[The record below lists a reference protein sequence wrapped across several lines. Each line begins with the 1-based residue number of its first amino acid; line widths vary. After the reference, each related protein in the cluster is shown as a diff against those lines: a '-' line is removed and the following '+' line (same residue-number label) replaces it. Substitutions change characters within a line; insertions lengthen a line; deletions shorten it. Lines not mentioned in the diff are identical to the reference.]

1 MAKISESTRLEFAE
15 TIKPYQSKILA
26 ILAKEKTTL
35 NSING
40 NAPDSCYKKLMLC
53 DDMIYVSSLYMAQ
66 NSLSLKILEV
76 KNNDALNE
84 ARKILYKAII
94 YLEELV
100 TNFIDVP
107 YSELA
112 KYHEN
117 IKDKTIQERYYLIRK
132 LGLAI
137 TLLEDAF
144 GDRDILKN
152 VSVNLMTG
160 TKAALT
166 GANGAGKSTLI
177 KVMAG
182 LIKPDSG
189 SRICQKE
196 TRIAYLPQSGL
207 THHGCSLK
215 EEADRAFEFGYDI
228 QKQIDQIGEQLE
240 KGTGNTDNLLATQAE
255 LIAKL
260 EESGWHRREATAESV
275 LMGLGFSQE
284 DLQKQTEEFSG
295 GWQMRI
301 ALAKAL
307 MQNPDILLLDEP
319 TNYLDIEARTWLE
332 KFLSN
337 YKGAFLLVSHDR
349 YFLDVTVNEVYELF
363 GGDLKRYKGN
373 FTHYEQVREVE
384 LKTLIA
390 EYEKQQD
397 EIAKLQDFIRRF
409 GVQATKAAQA
419 QERQKQLDKILA
431 QKIEIP
437 ESLKKI
443 HFKFPEAPHAGHL
456 VLRTKGLTKSYDGKT
471 NVIENLD
478 LTVEN
483 GEMLVVAGRNGA
495 GKSTLLRMLAGVDP
509 ITSGEVIPGTG
520 VKIGYFSQDNA
531 ETIKGGE
538 TILEYVESQAPTEL
552 IPKVRDMLGSFLFRG
567 DDVFKSLNVLS
578 GGEKSRIA
586 LLQLLLRANNL
597 LILDEPTNHLD
608 MHSKDVLMN
617 ALKDFGGTV
626 IFVSHDRGFI
636 EGLATKVLELKPG
649 SHREFPGNYKY
660 YMERIEAEEAGIV
673 GQFERGTGIATSSV
687 NSTKTSEAKAD
698 ATKSAGKLNWEE
710 QKKIEAE
717 RRKNEKEAARLETEI
732 AKAEEEKS
740 ALESKMALPEVY
752 SNGAKAKE
760 VQQKIDETTK
770 KIETLTQAW
779 ETAMDKLG

>member
-1 MAKISESTRLEFAE
+1 MAFVQFS
-15 TIKPYQSKILA
+15 Q
-26 ILAKEKTTL
+26 
-35 NSING
+35 
-40 NAPDSCYKKLMLC
+40 
-53 DDMIYVSSLYMAQ
+53 VSL
-66 NSLSLKILEV
+66 
-76 KNNDALNE
+76 
-84 ARKILYKAII
+84 
-94 YLEELV
+94 
-100 TNFIDVP
+100 
-107 YSELA
+107 
-112 KYHEN
+112 
-117 IKDKTIQERYYLIRK
+117 
-132 LGLAI
+132 
-137 TLLEDAF
+137 AF

-397 EIAKLQDFIRRF
+397 EIEKLQDFIRRF

-552 IPKVRDMLGSFLFRG
+552 VPKVRDMLGSFLFRG

-710 QKKIEAE
+710 QKKNEAE
-717 RRKNEKEAARLETEI
+717 RRKNEKEVARLETEI

-779 ETAMDKLG
+779 ETAMDKLE

>member
-1 MAKISESTRLEFAE
+1 MAFVQFS
-15 TIKPYQSKILA
+15 Q
-26 ILAKEKTTL
+26 
-35 NSING
+35 
-40 NAPDSCYKKLMLC
+40 
-53 DDMIYVSSLYMAQ
+53 VSL
-66 NSLSLKILEV
+66 
-76 KNNDALNE
+76 
-84 ARKILYKAII
+84 
-94 YLEELV
+94 
-100 TNFIDVP
+100 
-107 YSELA
+107 
-112 KYHEN
+112 
-117 IKDKTIQERYYLIRK
+117 
-132 LGLAI
+132 
-137 TLLEDAF
+137 AF

-189 SRICQKE
+189 NRICQKE

-240 KGTGNTDNLLATQAE
+240 KGTGNTDNLLVTQAE

-552 IPKVRDMLGSFLFRG
+552 VPKVRDMLGSFLFRG

-687 NSTKTSEAKAD
+687 NSTKTSEAKTD

-779 ETAMDKLG
+779 ETTMDKLG

>member
-1 MAKISESTRLEFAE
+1 MAFVQFS
-15 TIKPYQSKILA
+15 Q
-26 ILAKEKTTL
+26 
-35 NSING
+35 
-40 NAPDSCYKKLMLC
+40 
-53 DDMIYVSSLYMAQ
+53 VSL
-66 NSLSLKILEV
+66 
-76 KNNDALNE
+76 
-84 ARKILYKAII
+84 
-94 YLEELV
+94 
-100 TNFIDVP
+100 
-107 YSELA
+107 
-112 KYHEN
+112 
-117 IKDKTIQERYYLIRK
+117 
-132 LGLAI
+132 
-137 TLLEDAF
+137 AF

-240 KGTGNTDNLLATQAE
+240 KGTGNTDNLLVTQAE

-552 IPKVRDMLGSFLFRG
+552 VPKVRDMLGSFLFRG

-660 YMERIEAEEAGIV
+660 YMERIEAEEDGIV

-717 RRKNEKEAARLETEI
+717 RRKNEKEVARLETEI

-779 ETAMDKLG
+779 ETAMDKLE

>member
-1 MAKISESTRLEFAE
+1 MAFVQFS
-15 TIKPYQSKILA
+15 Q
-26 ILAKEKTTL
+26 
-35 NSING
+35 
-40 NAPDSCYKKLMLC
+40 
-53 DDMIYVSSLYMAQ
+53 VSL
-66 NSLSLKILEV
+66 
-76 KNNDALNE
+76 
-84 ARKILYKAII
+84 
-94 YLEELV
+94 
-100 TNFIDVP
+100 
-107 YSELA
+107 
-112 KYHEN
+112 
-117 IKDKTIQERYYLIRK
+117 
-132 LGLAI
+132 
-137 TLLEDAF
+137 AF

-240 KGTGNTDNLLATQAE
+240 KGTGNTDNLLVTQAE

-552 IPKVRDMLGSFLFRG
+552 VPKVRDMLGSFLFRG

-717 RRKNEKEAARLETEI
+717 RRKNEKEVARLETEI

-760 VQQKIDETTK
+760 IQQKIDETTK
-770 KIETLTQAW
+770 KIETLTQTW

>member
-1 MAKISESTRLEFAE
+1 MAFVQFS
-15 TIKPYQSKILA
+15 Q
-26 ILAKEKTTL
+26 
-35 NSING
+35 
-40 NAPDSCYKKLMLC
+40 
-53 DDMIYVSSLYMAQ
+53 VSL
-66 NSLSLKILEV
+66 
-76 KNNDALNE
+76 
-84 ARKILYKAII
+84 
-94 YLEELV
+94 
-100 TNFIDVP
+100 
-107 YSELA
+107 
-112 KYHEN
+112 
-117 IKDKTIQERYYLIRK
+117 
-132 LGLAI
+132 
-137 TLLEDAF
+137 AF

-240 KGTGNTDNLLATQAE
+240 KGTGNTDNLLVTQAE

-552 IPKVRDMLGSFLFRG
+552 VPKVRDMLGSFLFRG

-687 NSTKTSEAKAD
+687 NSTKTSEVKTD

-760 VQQKIDETTK
+760 VQQKIDETAK